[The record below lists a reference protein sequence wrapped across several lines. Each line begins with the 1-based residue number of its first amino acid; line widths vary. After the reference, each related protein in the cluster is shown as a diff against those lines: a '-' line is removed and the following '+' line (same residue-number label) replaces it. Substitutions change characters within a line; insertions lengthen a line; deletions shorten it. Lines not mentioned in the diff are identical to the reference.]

1 MWTHLDTARL
11 PPEGKAQAWRDG
23 IIQAYYALSVDIA
36 DVGRF
41 SGYLSRLAAGDV
53 ELSYLQNTPVRYVR
67 RGPPAPADD
76 DAFLLA
82 LPLDGPIR
90 YTCEERLS
98 EVRPGRFLLQHS
110 RLPYTFACP
119 QPVHMWVVK
128 IDGARLR
135 GLCRR
140 PEALCREA
148 QQAHTAK
155 AEFLAAYLPLAF
167 RQLKA
172 HQDDAAHSAL
182 IVRHL
187 LELVALLLNESETAL
202 AAQDNTVL
210 QAHLLRIQQYV
221 REHLSQTDLT
231 AAQTAEACRISPRYL
246 HLVFRHHGL
255 RFSAWLKE
263 QRLQQA
269 YALLSSGSYPFSLAF
284 LAHRCGFGST
294 AYFNTQFRQRFHI
307 RPQDLAGR

>member
-1 MWTHLDTARL
+1 MWIRLDTARL
-11 PPEGKAQAWRDG
+11 PPEGRAQAWQDG

-36 DVGRF
+36 DVRRF
-41 SGYLSRLAAGDV
+41 SGYLSRLAADGV

-67 RGPPAPADD
+67 GSVPEQTDE

-82 LPLDGPIR
+82 LPLNGPIC
-90 YTCEERLS
+90 YTCEGHAS

-148 QQAHTAK
+148 QPVHTAQ

-172 HQDDAAHSAL
+172 YRADAAQSAL

-187 LELVALLLNESETAL
+187 LELVALLLNESAAAL
-202 AAQDNTVL
+202 AASDNTVL
-210 QAHLLRIQQYV
+210 RAHLLRIQQYV

-231 AAQTAEACRISPRYL
+231 AAQAAAACRISPRYL

-269 YALLSSGSYPFSLAF
+269 YALLGSGNYPFSLDF

-294 AYFNTQFRQRFHI
+294 AYFKTQFRQRFQI

>member
-11 PPEGKAQAWRDG
+11 PPEDKARAWRDG
-23 IIQAYYALSVDIA
+23 IIQAYYTLNVEIA
-36 DVGRF
+36 DVRRF
-41 SGYLSRLAAGDV
+41 KGYLSRLAAGDV
-53 ELSYLQNTPVRYVR
+53 ELSYLQNTAVRYVR
-67 RGPPAPADD
+67 RSEPKQTDE

-82 LPLDGPIR
+82 LPLNGPIR
-90 YTCEERLS
+90 YTCEERAS
-98 EVRPGRFLLQHS
+98 EVRPGCFLLQHS
-110 RLPYTFACP
+110 LLPYTFACP

-128 IDGARLR
+128 IDGPRLR
-135 GLCRR
+135 SLCRR
-140 PEALCREA
+140 PEGLCREA

-172 HQDDAAHSAL
+172 HQDDAAQSGL

-187 LELVALLLNESETAL
+187 VELVALLLNESAAALTAP
-202 AAQDNTVL
+202 DNAVL

-231 AAQTAEACRISPRYL
+231 AAQTAAACRISPRYL

-269 YALLSSGSYPFSLAF
+269 YALLSSGNYPFSLAF

-294 AYFNTQFRQRFHI
+294 AYFNNQFRQRFHI